1 MTKERKKTM
10 PISKIAVIGFGVVG
24 SGAVELFYK
33 NKELIEKRS
42 GRKMDIKW
50 ICDLRD
56 FPGSPFAEKFTK
68 NFDDILNDP
77 EITVAAEMIGGKTL
91 AYDYTKKLLSRGVSV
106 VTSNKELVAYHG
118 AELIKLAKE
127 NKCNYFFEA
136 SVGGGIPIIRPLH
149 QCLAAN
155 RIERI
160 SGILNGTTNFI
171 LTKMIYD
178 HVAFDEA
185 LAEAQRLGYAESDP
199 SADIDG
205 ADACRKLCILGS
217 LAFGKHI
224 YPEYVHCS
232 GIRQIT
238 LDDVEYAET
247 AGYAVKLIGL
257 IDRTEKGLV
266 ATVCPRLVSVN
277 NPLSGVN
284 DVYNAIMVRGDGV
297 GDTLFYGR
305 GAGKEATAS
314 AVVADIIDAVKHEN
328 ADIASLTWEDSTD
341 RDFIAPYKSAD
352 VRVYVRVKCN
362 DADSLKGLITQFFGY
377 VDFIPRK
384 QRSQNEL
391 AFITPLIEEY
401 QINKKLAL
409 LSEHADI
416 MKRIRLL

>member
-1 MTKERKKTM
+1 MK
-10 PISKIAVIGFGVVG
+10 ISKIAIIGFGVVG
-24 SGAVELFYK
+24 SGTVELFYK

-42 GRKMDIKW
+42 GRLMDIKW

-56 FPGSPFAEKFTK
+56 FPGSPFADKFTK
-68 NFDDILNDP
+68 NFNDILNDP
-77 EITVAAEMIGGKTL
+77 EISVAAEMIGGKTL
-91 AYDYTKKLLSRGVSV
+91 AYEYTKKLLSRGVSV
-106 VTSNKELVAYHG
+106 VTSNKELVATHG
-118 AELIKLAKE
+118 AELIRLAKD

-160 SGILNGTTNFI
+160 AGILNGTTNYI

-178 HVAFDEA
+178 QVSFDQA
-185 LAEAQRLGYAESDP
+185 LADAQRLGYAEQDP

-205 ADACRKLCILGS
+205 DDACRKLCILGS

-232 GIRQIT
+232 GIRNIT
-238 LDDVEYAET
+238 LDDVEYVAN

-257 IDRTEKGLV
+257 IEKTEKGIV

-284 DVYNAIMVRGDGV
+284 DVYNAIMIRGDSV

-305 GAGKEATAS
+305 GAGKQATAS

-328 ADIASLTWEDSTD
+328 ADIASLTWEDSAD
-341 RDFIAPYKSAD
+341 RSFMAPYKSAE
-352 VRVYVRVKCN
+352 VRVYVRVRAD
-362 DADSLKGLITQFFGY
+362 DADSLKGLITTLFGY

-384 QRSQNEL
+384 HRSEREL
-391 AFITPLIEEY
+391 AFITPAIEEY
-401 QINKKLAL
+401 QIDKKLAL
-409 LSEHADI
+409 LAEHADV
-416 MKRIRLL
+416 MRKIRLL